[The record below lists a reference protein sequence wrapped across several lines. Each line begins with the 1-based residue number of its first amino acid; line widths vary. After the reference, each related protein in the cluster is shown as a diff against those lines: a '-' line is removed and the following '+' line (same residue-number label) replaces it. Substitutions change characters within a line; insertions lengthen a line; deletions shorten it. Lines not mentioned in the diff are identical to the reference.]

1 MFASGSEGCISGM
14 IREFEYH
21 WPSIRIPC
29 STMSLDMMFRWWQEK
44 FIKNFDIDIGKSFLM
59 VSYEKYFDLILVAV
73 RIPLSLIMVE
83 VKQGE

>member
-1 MFASGSEGCISGM
+1 
-14 IREFEYH
+14 
-21 WPSIRIPC
+21 
-29 STMSLDMMFRWWQEK
+29 MSLGMLFRWWQEK